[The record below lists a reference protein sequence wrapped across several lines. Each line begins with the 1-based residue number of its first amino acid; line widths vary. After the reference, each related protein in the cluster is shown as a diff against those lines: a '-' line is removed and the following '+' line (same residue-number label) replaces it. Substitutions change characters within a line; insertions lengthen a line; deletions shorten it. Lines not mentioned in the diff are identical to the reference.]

1 MEKKYTKVI
10 INSDSISLDREF
22 TYKTPEKFIDTITI
36 GYRVKVPFG
45 AGNKKIQGFVV
56 GFCDEIDFNPK
67 LAKELSEICDKEPLF
82 GEKELELINFVR
94 NEYLCKYIDAIRVF
108 LPTGIIKG
116 NSIKTK
122 SVVKVNYEVLDS
134 NQLND
139 KYFDEIELIKSENG
153 VYTKTELNKIL
164 GISIYKIN
172 KLFSENML
180 FTEEVA
186 VDRANLREYTDYKK
200 RDLTSAQRK
209 VVDSILYNTEKIFL
223 LKGVTGSGKTE
234 VYMNLVE
241 SMLDKNKTSL
251 ILVPEISLTP
261 QMIERFKGRFG
272 KDVAVFH
279 SKLSDGERFDE
290 WNRVKNNKVKLV
302 VGARS
307 AIFLPFNDLGL
318 IIVDEEHEGTYKSE
332 QNPKYNIK
340 GIAEFKSNQCG
351 CKVVYGTATPSVET
365 YYRALKKEI
374 GLVTLEERVDS
385 SPMPKISVVDMREEL
400 KKGNRNIF
408 SNELYE
414 GLKENLQR
422 GEQSIIFLNRRGFS
436 TFVSCRSCGY
446 VFTCDSCDI
455 SMTYHKSGYLVCH
468 YCGKIKPQPKT
479 CPKCGSKYVKFFGA
493 GTEQIEHYIK
503 NTFKDARVL
512 RMDVDTTR
520 KKNSHEEIYNKFKN
534 GEADILVGTQMISK
548 GLDFPNVTLVGIV
561 AADITLN
568 LPDFRASERGFQ
580 IITQVAGRAGRGEK
594 EGRVV
599 LQTYNPEHSS
609 IRYASQYDYDS
620 FFKEEIGIRNMMNY
634 PPFGELLLIN
644 ISGYKEEMVKKY
656 ALLIGSFIE
665 KQIQDKRN
673 LQILGPC
680 ACTVQ
685 RIKDQFRWQ
694 ILMKG
699 KFNEFIKNNIRIGV
713 YDIIK
718 DVYNEIRVSLDV
730 NPNSLL

>member
-1 MEKKYTKVI
+1 MGKKYAKII
-10 INSDSISLDREF
+10 INSESISLDREF
-22 TYKTPEKFIDTITI
+22 TYIIPEKFIDVIAI

-45 AGNKKIQGFVV
+45 AGNKKVQGFVV

-67 LAKELSEICDKEPLF
+67 FAKEISEICDDDPLF
-82 GEKELELINFVR
+82 GSSELELINFMR
-94 NEYLCKYIDAIRVF
+94 KEYLCKYIDAIRVF
-108 LPTGIIKG
+108 LPTGIIRG
-116 NSIKTK
+116 NSLKKK
-122 SVVKVNYEVLDS
+122 SVVKINSNMIEDSIYFEKYKDVLE
-134 NQLND
+134 QIKAND
-139 KYFDEIELIKSENG
+139 G
-153 VYTKTELNKIL
+153 MYTKTELNKIL
-164 GISIYKIN
+164 GISTYKIN
-172 KLFSENML
+172 KLFSDNLLTTDELIM
-180 FTEEVA
+180 
-186 VDRANLREYTDYKK
+186 DRANQREYMTYERK
-200 RDLTSAQRK
+200 DLTLQQRK
-209 VVDSILYNTEKIFL
+209 VVSDIVDNEEKIFL

-241 SMLDKNKTSL
+241 NMLNENKTSL
-251 ILVPEISLTP
+251 VLVPEISLTP

-290 WNRVKNNKVKLV
+290 WNRVKNNSVKLV

-307 AIFLPFNDLGL
+307 AIFLPFKALGL

-332 QNPKYNIK
+332 QNPKYSIRD
-340 GIAEFKSNQCG
+340 IAEFKSRQCG

-365 YYRALKKEI
+365 YYRALRNEI
-374 GLVTLEERVDS
+374 GLVTLEQRVDS
-385 SPMPKISVVDMREEL
+385 SPMPNISVVDMREEL
-400 KKGNRNIF
+400 KSGNRNIF
-408 SNELYE
+408 SRELYDA
-414 GLKENLQR
+414 LKENLQR
-422 GEQSIIFLNRRGFS
+422 KEQSIIFLNRRGFS

-455 SMTYHKSGYLVCH
+455 SMTYHKNGYLICH
-468 YCGKIKPQPKT
+468 YCGKTKPQPKI
-479 CPKCGSKYVKFFGA
+479 CPKCGSKYVKYFGA
-493 GTEQIEHYIK
+493 GTEQIENYIR
-503 NTFKDARVL
+503 NTFQDARVL

-594 EGRVV
+594 EGRVI

-609 IRYASQYDYDS
+609 IKFASQYNYND
-620 FFKEEIGIRNMMNY
+620 FFKEEISLRNIMNY
-634 PPFGELLLIN
+634 PPFGDLLLIN
-644 ISGYKEEMVKKY
+644 ISGSKEGLVKKY
-656 ALLIGSFIE
+656 SLEIGNC
-665 KQIQDKRN
+665 IQKNISDN
-673 LQILGPC
+673 DGIQILGPC

-685 RIKDQFRWQ
+685 KIKDQFRWQ
-694 ILMKG
+694 ILIKG
-699 KFNEFIKNNIRIGV
+699 KLNEFIKNNVRIWV